1 MKITLKAARV
11 NIGLNQDEAA
21 KRLGISKD
29 TLRNWET
36 GKTVPSIS
44 MIPNIEQLYGLSYDD
59 LIFLPSNYALSV
71 GRSTD

>member
-71 GRSTD
+71 ERSTN

>member
-59 LIFLPSNYALSV
+59 LIFLPNNYALSV

>member
-71 GRSTD
+71 ERSTD

>member
-21 KRLGISKD
+21 KRLGISRD

-44 MIPNIEQLYGLSYDD
+44 KIPNIEQLYGLSYDD
-59 LIFLPSNYALSV
+59 LIFLPNNYALA
-71 GRSTD
+71 

>member
-1 MKITLKAARV
+1 LKITLKAARV

-71 GRSTD
+71 ERSTD